1 MCSPSWFTESY
12 QNFRGEI
19 FHCRLRDLIDRFAL
33 VNTTCNDIL
42 PYGVASLL
50 QVPFNLLINWPGVLS
65 KTLLDS
71 DGPASAGYVAAI
83 LYFVLVFNDGIVV
96 PHES

>member
-12 QNFRGEI
+12 QNFRGKI
-19 FHCRLRDLIDRFAL
+19 FHCRLRNLIDPFAL

-50 QVPFNLLINWPGVLS
+50 QVPFNRLINWPGVPS

-71 DGPASAGYVAAI
+71 DGPASADVAAI
-83 LYFVLVFNDGIVV
+83 LCFVLVFNDGIVV